1 MTKKRH
7 TLVWT
12 GPALR
17 NLLEAVQHIKM
28 DKPVAAK
35 RFGKQIKEKTSRLT
49 QFPNSGRIVPEF
61 SVSSLREI
69 IVGDYRI
76 IYRILSTKRQVE
88 ILTVFH
94 GAKSMDVEHQPR
106 GI

>member
-17 NLLEAVQHIKM
+17 NLLEIVQHIKM
-28 DKPVAAK
+28 DKPEAAK
-35 RFGKQIKEKTSRLT
+35 RFGKQIKEKVSRLA
-49 QFPNSGRIVPEF
+49 QFPNSGRTVPEF
-61 SVSSLREI
+61 SIPTLREI
-69 IVGDYRI
+69 VVGDYRI
-76 IYRILSTKRQVE
+76 IYRIASTKRHVE

-94 GAKSMDVEHQPR
+94 GAKSLDGENQPPVT
-106 GI
+106 

>member
-1 MTKKRH
+1 MAKKRH

-17 NLLEAVQHIKM
+17 NLLEIVQHIKM
-28 DKPVAAK
+28 DKPKAAK
-35 RFGKQIKEKTSRLT
+35 RFGKQVKTKVSRLA

-61 SVSSLREI
+61 SISTLREI

-76 IYRILSTKRQVE
+76 IYRIVSRKRKVE

-94 GAKSMDVEHQPR
+94 GAKAIDGENQPR
-106 GI
+106 VT